1 MNILG
6 ISAFVHDSVACLIKD
21 GSIIANIE
29 EERFNRIKHTGVFPR
44 QSIEFVLKTE
54 NLTIND
60 IDIIAFNW
68 NPFKALISE
77 CLKFLL
83 ITPPVYFKMLKY
95 NQPPKHFKTIFLSF
109 LLKRFVKKQIGK
121 GFHGKGYGLTIIW
134 PMRPQRII
142 FLHLNELIF

>member
-6 ISAFVHDSVACLIKD
+6 ITGYVHDSAACLIKD
-21 GSIIANIE
+21 GKIIANVE

-44 QSIEFVLKTE
+44 QSIEYVLKTG
-54 NLTIND
+54 NLTIDD

-83 ITPPVYFKMLKY
+83 ITPPVYFKMLKH
-95 NQPPKHFKTIFLSF
+95 NKPPKHFKTIFLTF
-109 LLKRFVKKQIGK
+109 FLKRFIKKQIVN
-121 GFHGKGYGLTIIW
+121 GFAV
-134 PMRPQRII
+134 R
-142 FLHLNELIF
+142 